1 MGRWRQVIDRVGDAR
16 FVTTNWSLVLRA
28 GASSDASSDASSSS
42 SSSASSSQ
50 AREAMAELCAR
61 YWYPL
66 YAYVR
71 RKGCEPEEAE
81 DLTQGFFARMLE
93 HNGLAAA
100 RADKGRFRT
109 FLLSSLQHYVCN
121 EWARERAAKR
131 GGRLR
136 IVPIDVPGAEA
147 RYSHEPVDGNSPE
160 SIFERRWAIAVLEQ
174 ALAALRAQY
183 SAAGKEE
190 LFDTLK
196 VFLMRDGTVVPQSA
210 IAATL
215 GVSEGA
221 VKVAVH
227 RLRQRFRAAMEQAI
241 ADTVSSPVE
250 VEEEIRALF
259 RALGP

>member
-1 MGRWRQVIDRVGDAR
+1 
-16 FVTTNWSLVLRA
+16 
-28 GASSDASSDASSSS
+28 
-42 SSSASSSQ
+42 
-50 AREAMAELCAR
+50 MAELCAR

-109 FLLSSLQHYVCN
+109 FLLSSLQHFMCN
-121 EWARERAAKR
+121 EWARERAQKR
-131 GGRLR
+131 GGRIR
-136 IVPIDVPGAEA
+136 IVPIDVPGAEV
-147 RYSHEPVDGNSPE
+147 RYSHEPVNGNSPE

-183 SAAGKEE
+183 SAAGKEV

-196 VFLMRDGTVVPQSA
+196 VFLMREGTTTVPQSE

-215 GVSEGA
+215 GLSEGA

-241 ADTVSSPVE
+241 ADTVSSPEE

-259 RALGP
+259 RALGS